1 MGWGTKEKEK
11 EVKAAEKQEG
21 KARAAAKA
29 ASTQRQGPG
38 QGQGHCGEC
47 WTCGQ
52 KGHRAS
58 ECPNKRAAMEI
69 GSVEEDEMIVGG
81 VWEIAQVKVG
91 SEGEAKENKGKD
103 TKKEEC
109 EKEVKS
115 DEWEHMKTYL
125 KKDDWV
131 GRSLVKE
138 ETVR

>member
-1 MGWGTKEKEK
+1 
-11 EVKAAEKQEG
+11 
-21 KARAAAKA
+21 
-29 ASTQRQGPG
+29 
-38 QGQGHCGEC
+38 
-47 WTCGQ
+47 
-52 KGHRAS
+52 
-58 ECPNKRAAMEI
+58 MEI

-115 DEWEHMKTYL
+115 DGWEHMKTYL